1 MPKVS
6 VIIPCYNQG
15 KYIDE
20 AVNSVLNQSFQDF
33 EIIIVNDGSTDEFTN
48 DILKKYNKPKTK
60 VFTTENKGVSAA
72 RNTAIKKSQGE
83 FILPLDADDK
93 IEKSFL
99 GKAVKIIDN
108 NDNIKIVYCDIKLFG
123 DEKGIQTLPRFNSE
137 LFFTQNII
145 PVSGLFRLSDYKNTD
160 GYDENIKD
168 GLEDWEFW
176 ISMLKKGG
184 NVYKINE
191 PLLFYRQYK
200 TSRQHLLDKDLE
212 NKKRIRCYIENKHF
226 QFYKQKY
233 GSILSLATENQKLLQ
248 KIRLIENSKAFKLG
262 RIILYPIKYI
272 FNK

>member
-20 AVNSVLNQSFQDF
+20 AVNSVLNQTFQDF
-33 EIIIVNDGSTDEFTN
+33 EIIIVNDGSTDKFTN
-48 DILKKYNKPKTK
+48 EILKNYNKSKTK

-72 RNTAIKKSQGE
+72 RNLAIQKSLGE

-99 GKAVKIIDN
+99 EKALKIIEH
-108 NDNIKIVYCDIKLFG
+108 NDNIKIVYSDIKLFG
-123 DEKGIQTLPRFNSE
+123 EEKGSQILPDFNSE

-145 PVSGLFRLSDYKNTD
+145 PVSGLFRLADYKKTA
-160 GYDENIKD
+160 GYDENIKK

-176 ISMLKKGG
+176 ISMLKTGG
-184 NVYKINE
+184 DVYKINE
-191 PLLFYRQYK
+191 PLLLYRQYE
-200 TSRQHLLDKDLE
+200 TSRQHCLDKD
-212 NKKRIRCYIENKHF
+212 KKEKQKIRRYIENKHLKF
-226 QFYKQKY
+226 FTKKY
-233 GSILSLATENQKLLQ
+233 GSILLLATENQKLLQ
-248 KIRLIENSKAFKLG
+248 KIQRLENSKAFKLG
-262 RIILYPIKYI
+262 RIILSPVKFI